1 MNKLKTLE
9 EAKASFH
16 YLGISV
22 SEWSREHGF
31 SQALVREVLA
41 GRKKGLRGQAHNIAV
56 ALGIKR
62 GIPTNRPARVQ
73 RARAAGAGVGAGV
86 SAGVRAAL

>member
-9 EAKASFH
+9 EVKSGFN
-16 YLGISV
+16 YQGLTV
-22 SEWSREHGF
+22 SQWAREHGF

-62 GIPTNRPARVQ
+62 GVPTTSPARVQ
-73 RARAAGAGVGAGV
+73 RERAGAAQGARA
-86 SAGVRAAL
+86 